1 MSAATARARVV
12 VLAGPTAVGKSRAAL
27 ELCERRAGEIV
38 SADSVQLYRGLDVGA
53 NKPSADELRR
63 APRPSGTRPPVSAA

>member
-63 APRPSGTRPPVSAA
+63 APRR